1 MGHDDD
7 GGKVF
12 STQPGQPPLQ
22 RERQSVKGTLA
33 GGGAQRPETVP
44 AAPWGGAFSRALPAL
59 SRTICEPM
67 AVAGRQ

>member
-22 RERQSVKGTLA
+22 RERQSVKGMLA
-33 GGGAQRPETVP
+33 GGGPTARNSSGCPVGWGSLSSP
-44 AAPWGGAFSRALPAL
+44 AGSV
-59 SRTICEPM
+59 TDNT
-67 AVAGRQ
+67 